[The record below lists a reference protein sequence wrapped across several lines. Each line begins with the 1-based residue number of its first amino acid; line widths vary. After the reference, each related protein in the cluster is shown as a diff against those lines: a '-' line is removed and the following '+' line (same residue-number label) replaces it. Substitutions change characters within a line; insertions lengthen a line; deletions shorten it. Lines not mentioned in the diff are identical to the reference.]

1 MNVIAIETSG
11 KIGSVAAARDAMVL
25 IERSF
30 EKGMRHGRDLVPE
43 LKNVTQA
50 AGWKPSDIQVVA
62 ISIGPG
68 SYTGLRIGVACAKTI
83 AYATGAETVAVPT
96 LDVLAQNAPEGFDT
110 ICPALDAKRKQVY
123 AAICRREGGAIVRK
137 TDDLL
142 IPPGELVQRLSAEF
156 SRPAFLLGD
165 GLATY
170 RAEFT
175 GEGLVHADEKLWT
188 ARASI
193 VARLGFE
200 LYKTGRRDPWQ
211 QLTPRY
217 LRRPEA
223 EEVWEK
229 RKEKRGQ

>member
-11 KIGSVAAARDAMVL
+11 KIGSVAAARDAKVL

-50 AGWKPSDIQVVA
+50 VGWKPSDIQLVA

-83 AYATGAETVAVPT
+83 AYATGAQTVAVPT
-96 LDVLAQNAPEGFDT
+96 LDVLARNALEEFNT
-110 ICPALDAKRKQVY
+110 VCPVLDAKRKQVY
-123 AAICRREGGAIVRK
+123 AAIFRREGGAIVRK

-142 IPPGELVQRLSAEF
+142 IAPAELLQRLSSEF
-156 SRPAFLLGD
+156 AKPVFFLGD

-175 GEGLVHADEKLWT
+175 GEGLVHSDEELWT
-188 ARASI
+188 ARASV

-200 LYKTGRRDPWQ
+200 LFKSGQRDPWQ

-229 RKEKRGQ
+229 RMKERK

>member
-11 KIGSVAAARDAMVL
+11 KIGSVAAARDAKVL

-50 AGWKPSDIQVVA
+50 AGWKPSEIQLVA

-96 LDVLAQNAPEGFDT
+96 LDVLAQNAPAGFDT
-110 ICPALDAKRKQVY
+110 LCPALDAKRKQVY
-123 AAICRREGGAIVRK
+123 AAIYRREGDAIVRK

-156 SRPAFLLGD
+156 SKPVFLLGD

-175 GEGLVHADEKLWT
+175 GEGLVHADEKLWM
-188 ARASI
+188 ARASV

-229 RKEKRGQ
+229 RKRT